1 MVEYI
6 FKFPRVDGST
16 IISEGDTYGEAAD
29 KAIAER
35 TRQVTPL
42 KADGEIYEQKPSLT
56 KPIPLTGKQIQ
67 QVHEVD

>member
-1 MVEYI
+1 MHGETAEGEKVTK
-6 FKFPRVDGST
+6 FAFRFPRVDGST

-42 KADGEIYEQKPSLT
+42 KADGEIHVQKPSLT
-56 KPIPLTGKQIQ
+56 DPVGVKK
-67 QVHEVD
+67 